1 MTTIKWQGAP
11 SALDASPASS
21 SAGVSLYVDGSRVRV
36 GPSESASA
44 DPREFLSSS
53 TQNRLV
59 GSLTNALSGALSR
72 LNERLDAVVWPGGL
86 PGSDPAGSSLP
97 ASGLSGARLVS
108 VPADFAADLS
118 ATLNPSGLSSLEERL
133 ATRPGDGGSASG
145 LAAGSYGLTLSL
157 GGDSDGLSIGIGAD
171 WTTGQVYDAV
181 AASVNA
187 SPLAVDASVRT
198 SVAGYL
204 NGRQTLVLAADASL
218 AGQDVALA
226 AASSASNG
234 LASWL
239 GLSAANVSPGAQDG
253 PADTGVT
260 RVTTLAAAKPTRYA
274 SQGFDPEAPTTLAPG
289 SYTLD
294 YLVGPTTVGPSAD
307 STGESGSV
315 SIQVSSGDTW
325 QDVLSRMARVLG
337 SASPALVARLVPA
350 KRVWDLPD
358 SAGGGHGLADAVGL
372 EVLPETRKNG
382 WRLQLS
388 GADAASD
395 NLLAVLGLDATAQ
408 PGSTARAVI
417 DGQMRESATGS
428 FSADSGRLTLGVSGT
443 FGEAAPVRVSQGA
456 TGLADALADVLSAYN
471 EVGGLLARS
480 GSELRPGVADGWTD
494 LAASR
499 ADALRQV
506 GVERASQALWL
517 SEETFL
523 TALLSR
529 AEDVRNTLLG
539 TDGFLP
545 ALQEKTRQALSDGE
559 EGGVSGWISA
569 QAAARAAES
578 GPEQFQRA
586 LEARTEAQVEKSS
599 QLLDLYDAGAGPSLD
614 YFEIGNSGGLL
625 RRRG

>member
-145 LAAGSYGLTLSL
+145 LAAGTYGLTLSL

-260 RVTTLAAAKPTRYA
+260 RVTALAAAKPTRYA

-471 EVGGLLARS
+471 EVGGLLARG

-529 AEDVRNTLLG
+529 TEDVRNTLLG